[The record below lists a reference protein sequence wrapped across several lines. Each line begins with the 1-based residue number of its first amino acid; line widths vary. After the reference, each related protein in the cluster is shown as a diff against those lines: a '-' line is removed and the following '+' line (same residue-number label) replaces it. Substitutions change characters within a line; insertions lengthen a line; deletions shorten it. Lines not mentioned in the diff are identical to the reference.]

1 MFRSM
6 RKSFFFAVTF
16 NVHWASFEFLGLWIL
31 TETFGCLCLRHLFH
45 NGSKYLGSFLDSI
58 SIIFCLHSRTATK
71 GKACFSCSRR
81 EKKVKSLMKSYLA
94 KLRMKQ
100 WSHAQPM
107 TERTRKTHSQ
117 SPWFKNTQITQTGRD
132 SKQHLGLVHF
142 PTVPGAR
149 GGNASV
155 DPAPPAAASSSPSSS
170 RFSSSPGARIFLT
183 RTRFKDLEPDTK
195 EMTHSSN
202 SDAWKSLHQYL
213 FIYTFKHTCYWNLY

>member
-1 MFRSM
+1 
-6 RKSFFFAVTF
+6 
-16 NVHWASFEFLGLWIL
+16 
-31 TETFGCLCLRHLFH
+31 
-45 NGSKYLGSFLDSI
+45 
-58 SIIFCLHSRTATK
+58 
-71 GKACFSCSRR
+71 
-81 EKKVKSLMKSYLA
+81 MKSYLA

-213 FIYTFKHTCYWNLY
+213 FIYLYIQTHLLLELILGLKCEILSVKKCKYDLFWMKQTIFKWSSVFACK